1 MWHPLKDFNSLTVIV
16 HWCIKPSQMDRSGKD
31 FNKAVTVEAYQL
43 QNLDIYQCVTF
54 SILVFR

>member
-1 MWHPLKDFNSLTVIV
+1 
-16 HWCIKPSQMDRSGKD
+16 MDNSGKV